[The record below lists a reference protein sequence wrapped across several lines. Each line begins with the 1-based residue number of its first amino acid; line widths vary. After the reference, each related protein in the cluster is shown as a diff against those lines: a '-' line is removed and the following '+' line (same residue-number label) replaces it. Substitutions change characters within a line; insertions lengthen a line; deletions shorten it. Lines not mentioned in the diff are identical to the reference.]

1 MIFHNVNDLIQIS
14 CEPKRRP
21 KAAQQ
26 WWLNLVPM
34 QRIMAKYSDADY
46 TSETEERLETDFDQI
61 ETNHP
66 QALGN
71 GELENG

>member
-1 MIFHNVNDLIQIS
+1 MIFHNVNDLVQIS

-46 TSETEERLETDFDQI
+46 TSETEERLETGFF
-61 ETNHP
+61 
-66 QALGN
+66 ALGL
-71 GELENG
+71 GF

>member
-1 MIFHNVNDLIQIS
+1 MIFHKVNDLVDIS

-46 TSETEERLETDFDQI
+46 TSETEERLETDFLSSWI
-61 ETNHP
+61 
-66 QALGN
+66 
-71 GELENG
+71 